1 MIRRTTKITLEVVAG
16 LVAATV
22 LLLAVAVWR
31 LSSDPVDLDFL
42 TPRIE
47 AALADPA
54 SGLTVRVGSTEL
66 VWAGWGRTVDL
77 HTRNVAIRDSEGST
91 IAVLPDIVIGFSLRA
106 LVQGTLAPS
115 VVEVFGARLRLIRG
129 EDGKIQL
136 GADPELGAVADGE
149 SDFSRLLPSVIE
161 QLESKPDP
169 ERPLSFLTELRI
181 LNGYISIQD
190 RRSKLFWEAPGAV
203 IELRR
208 GETGITGEVGLAV
221 DIRGTRATVVSD
233 FTYDS
238 ASGRVKLQ
246 GGAANLHPAAL
257 AWLAPQLQMLTG
269 LTTPLDASL
278 TASGRADG
286 TIESLRFDLRGSQ
299 GQLTIADRFA
309 EPLQIAQV
317 RLRGEFDRSAQRL
330 TLEEGKLKL
339 GTPEQPG
346 PEVSI
351 IGSAA
356 SAADGSAGS
365 LAGDLDVEAT
375 VTASNVPMGDLG
387 KYWPLGVGDNSRT
400 WVVGNITQGIAEEA
414 IAYLALKLPGGSV
427 DTAEVR
433 RMDGTL
439 RYHDLEVHYMR
450 PLPPVVDVSG
460 EGTFDRTSM
469 AFRPTGGRLGPLQVQ
484 PTAIEITGFDNEEQI
499 IDIDLPVVGPL
510 RAALELLDH
519 DRLALIRQ
527 LGISPATVNG
537 TAAARVAFRFP
548 LLSGLK
554 LDDIEIQAEANLE
567 QASIEKFLLGQDA
580 RDGSLALSLTKEGME
595 ITGPLRLGDVGVE
608 LAWKEAFTDTA
619 PYGTDLAA
627 QIPKLDEAGRKRFG
641 IDLAPYLE
649 GPVSASIRMQTDH
662 AGTSTLTTAVNLESA
677 TLAVAPLNWE
687 KPVGESGE
695 AYLTLRLA
703 SGRMVEMTDF
713 SIDAGTLRAKG
724 RGQFAEESRELVTLV
739 LDEFM
744 IDETKVHD
752 VAVARQGE
760 GYDIRIGGGVV
771 DATSLISS
779 SDDGKRAAAAKD
791 SKAVPAPMRT
801 FTPLLLSARKLDR
814 LVFGPD
820 RYLEAVDLDFDRG
833 FGGWKRLAL
842 SGNVPKPLWSRRRPD
857 PKPDTDAR
865 AVAEP
870 GTEPGVVP
878 GVEPAPVVEAAPQAA
893 PTAELPRTLRIDFG
907 PDQLGS
913 YKLSVSAED
922 MGGVLRALDLVDT
935 VHGGRLEITGESDG
949 PLPARPLNA
958 RIEARDYVLVEATI
972 LTKLLT
978 VASLTGIVDL
988 LQGEGITFTHL
999 TGDVTLDDGV
1009 LSTDLLRAYGPALG
1023 LTAKGKLDFDESVA
1037 DLEGTVV
1044 PAYTVNRIL
1053 GGIPVLGQFL
1063 IGGEG
1068 EGFLAFIYRISG
1080 PLSEPEVKVNA
1091 LSALAPGF
1099 LRGLFGL
1106 FDSSGKVDEEN
1117 KPRALPERITR

>member
-1 MIRRTTKITLEVVAG
+1 MIRRTTKITLEIVAG

-31 LSSDPVDLDFL
+31 LSTDPVDINFL

-54 SGLTVRVGSTEL
+54 SGVTVHVGSTEL
-66 VWAGWGRTVDL
+66 VWAGWARTVDL

-91 IAVLPDIVIGFSLRA
+91 IAVLPDIAIGFSLRA

-115 VVEVFGARLRLIRG
+115 SVEVIGARLRLIRG

-136 GADPELGAVADGE
+136 GTSPESNTADADSE

-181 LNGYISIQD
+181 LNGRISIQD
-190 RRSKLFWEAPGAV
+190 RRSNLFWEAPGAV

-208 GETGITGEVGLAV
+208 GKSGITGEVGLAV
-221 DIRGTRATVVSD
+221 NIRGTRATVVSD

-238 ASGRVKLQ
+238 ASGLVKLQ

-257 AWLAPQLQMLTG
+257 AWLAPQLQILSG

-286 TIESLRFDLRGSQ
+286 TIESLRFDLRG
-299 GQLTIADRFA
+299 GRGHLTIADRFP
-309 EPLQIAQV
+309 EPIQIAQV
-317 RLRGEFDRSAQRL
+317 RLRGDFDRSAERL
-330 TLEEGKLKL
+330 TLEEGTLTL

-351 IGSAA
+351 TGSAT
-356 SAADGSAGS
+356 SAADGA
-365 LAGDLDVEAT
+365 AGDLDVEAT

-387 KYWPLGVGDNSRT
+387 QYWPAGVGTNTRT
-400 WVVGNITQGIAEEA
+400 WVVGNVTDGIAEEA
-414 IAYLALKLPGGSV
+414 TAHLGLRLPGGSV
-427 DTAEVR
+427 DTLDVR

-439 RYHDLEVHYMR
+439 RYRDLEIHYMR

-460 EGTFDRTSM
+460 VGTFDRTSM
-469 AFRPTGGRLGPLQVQ
+469 ALRPTGGRLGPLQVQ
-484 PTAIEITGFDNEEQI
+484 AAVIDITGFDEEDQI
-499 IDIDLPVVGPL
+499 IDIDLPIVGPL
-510 RAALELLDH
+510 RAGLEVLDH
-519 DRLALIRQ
+519 DRLALVRQ
-527 LGISPATVNG
+527 LGIDTAAVNG
-537 TAAARVAFRFP
+537 TAAARVGFRFP
-548 LLSGLK
+548 LLSDLK
-554 LDDIEIQAEANLE
+554 LDDIEIQAQANLE

-580 RDGSLALSLTKEGME
+580 RDGSLALTLTKEGME

-619 PYGTDLAA
+619 PYRTNLAA
-627 QIPKLDEAGRKRFG
+627 QIPKLDETGRKRFG
-641 IDLAPYLE
+641 IDLAPYLL

-677 TLAVAPLNWE
+677 SLAVAPLSWE

-703 SGRMVEMTDF
+703 AGRMVEVTEF
-713 SIDAGTLRAKG
+713 NIDAGTLRAKG
-724 RGQFAEESRELVTLV
+724 RGQFAEKSRELVTLA
-739 LDEFM
+739 LDELL
-744 IDETKVHD
+744 IDDTKVHD
-752 VAVARQGE
+752 VTVARQGE
-760 GYDIRIGGGVV
+760 GYDIQIGGGVV
-771 DATSLISS
+771 DATSMISS
-779 SDDGKRAAAAKD
+779 RDDDNRKAEAKD
-791 SKAVPAPMRT
+791 DKAVPVSLRT
-801 FTPLLLSARKLDR
+801 YTPLLLSARKLDR

-820 RYLEAVDLDFDRG
+820 RYLESVDLDFDRG
-833 FGGWKRLAL
+833 VGGWKRLAL
-842 SGNVPKPLWSRRRPD
+842 SGDVPKPLWSKSKPVLEPD
-857 PKPDTDAR
+857 VVTQI
-865 AVAEP
+865 
-870 GTEPGVVP
+870 GTEAGIEP
-878 GVEPAPVVEAAPQAA
+878 EPAPAPEPKAT
-893 PTAELPRTLRIDFG
+893 PTVELPRALRVDFG
-907 PDQLGS
+907 PDQVGS
-913 YKLSVSAED
+913 HKLSVSAED

-935 VHGGRLEITGESDG
+935 VQGGRLEITGESDG
-949 PLPARPLNA
+949 PLPARPLKA
-958 RIEARDYVLVEATI
+958 RVEARDYVLVEATI

-999 TGDVTLDDGV
+999 TGDVILDDGV

-1023 LTAKGKLDFDESVA
+1023 LTAKGKLDFDESIA

-1068 EGFLAFIYRISG
+1068 EGFLAFIYRITG
-1080 PLSEPEVKVNA
+1080 PLSEPEVNVNA

-1106 FDSSGKVDEEN
+1106 FDSSGTADEEN
-1117 KPRALPERITR
+1117 KPRALPERMTR

>member
-1 MIRRTTKITLEVVAG
+1 MIRRTTKITLEIAAG

-31 LSSDPVDLDFL
+31 LSSDPVDLNFL

-54 SGLTVRVGSTEL
+54 SGVTVRIGSTEL
-66 VWAGWGRTVDL
+66 VWAGWARTVDL

-115 VVEVFGARLRLIRG
+115 AVEVFGARLRLVRG

-136 GADPELGAVADGE
+136 GAGPEPGTAADGE

-181 LNGYISIQD
+181 LNGRISIQD
-190 RRSKLFWEAPGAV
+190 RRSNLFWEAPGAV

-208 GETGITGEVGLAV
+208 SESGITGEVGLAV

-286 TIESLRFDLRGSQ
+286 TIESLRFDLRGGQ

-317 RLRGEFDRSAQRL
+317 RLRGDFDRSAERL
-330 TLEEGKLKL
+330 TLEAGELKL
-339 GTPEQPG
+339 GTPQQPG

-351 IGSAA
+351 TGSAA
-356 SAADGSAGS
+356 SAADGSAGN
-365 LAGDLDVEAT
+365 LAGDLEVEAT

-387 KYWPLGVGDNSRT
+387 QYWPLGVGDNSRT
-400 WVVGNITQGIAEEA
+400 WVVDNITQGIAEEA
-414 IAYLALKLPGGSV
+414 IAHLALRLPGGSV
-427 DTAEVR
+427 DALEMR

-439 RYHDLEVHYMR
+439 RYRDLEVHYMR

-460 EGTFDRTSM
+460 VGTFDRTSM
-469 AFRPTGGRLGPLQVQ
+469 AIRPTGGRLGPLQVRAA
-484 PTAIEITGFDNEEQI
+484 AIDITGFDDEDQI

-510 RAALELLDH
+510 RAALEVLDH
-519 DRLALIRQ
+519 DRLALVRQ
-527 LGISPATVNG
+527 LGIDTAAVNG
-537 TAAARVAFRFP
+537 TAAARVVFRFP
-548 LLSGLK
+548 LLAGLK

-608 LAWKEAFTDTA
+608 LAWKEAFTDAA

-641 IDLAPYLE
+641 IDLAPYLD

-713 SIDAGTLRAKG
+713 NIDAGTLRAKG
-724 RGQFAEESRELVTLV
+724 RGQFAEESRELVTLA
-739 LDEFM
+739 LDDFA

-752 VAVARQGE
+752 VTVRRQGE

-779 SDDGKRAAAAKD
+779 RGDDKREAAAKD
-791 SKAVPAPMRT
+791 SKAVPAPLRT
-801 FTPLLLSARKLDR
+801 YTPLLLSARKLDR

-820 RYLEAVDLDFDRG
+820 RYLETVDLDFDRG
-833 FGGWKRLAL
+833 IGGWKRLAL
-842 SGNVPKPLWSRRRPD
+842 SGDVPKPLWSKSKPE
-857 PKPDTDAR
+857 PKTESDAAAGAEPATER
-865 AVAEP
+865 AADHVAEP
-870 GTEPGVVP
+870 APEPEAVP
-878 GVEPAPVVEAAPQAA
+878 TV
-893 PTAELPRTLRIDFG
+893 ELPRTLRIDFG

-913 YKLSVSAED
+913 HKLSVSAED

-935 VHGGRLEITGESDG
+935 VQRGRLDITGESDG
-949 PLPARPLNA
+949 PLPARPLKA
-958 RIEARDYVLVEATI
+958 RVEARDYVLVEATI

-1037 DLEGTVV
+1037 DLEGTIV